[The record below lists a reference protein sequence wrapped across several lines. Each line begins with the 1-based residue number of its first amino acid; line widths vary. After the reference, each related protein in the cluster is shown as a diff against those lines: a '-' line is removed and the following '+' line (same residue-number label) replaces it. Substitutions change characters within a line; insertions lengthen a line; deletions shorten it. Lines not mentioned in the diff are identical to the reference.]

1 MGYPMAVARTQTLVQ
16 LSDELLTELD
26 LLRARTGGRSR
37 SELIREALE
46 LYLARRSAEA
56 LDEAIV
62 AGYSRVPPDE
72 DFGGHATVR
81 ASLQTESWDD
91 VRGHSE

>member
-1 MGYPMAVARTQTLVQ
+1 MVVARTQTLVQ

-37 SELIREALE
+37 SEMLKLIREALE

-72 DFGGHATVR
+72 DFGGRATVR

-91 VRGHSE
+91 VRGDSE